1 MVETDFTAE
10 RCLDL
15 IRAAAP
21 GVAAIVTTDPWHGTH
36 ARAELDGA
44 TTVRFIYLYS
54 CSDGR
59 LDLHLYP
66 ADTLGQARALYGDP
80 SRVTHLLDLQGAWE
94 LRPNFHFGFAAKG
107 LTGTTSSIGAEA
119 YVEYWMARI
128 ATLETFPRANWQ
140 GELEKLVADG
150 IFSADDVPQFERDFT
165 ETEPLSPTLHD
176 PNFDVAWEH
185 EGTFYV
191 AEIKSVTDQNEERQL
206 RLGLGQIIRFRS
218 LLASRLDRQVRTVLV
233 PERRSRDDAWRATC
247 EGVGVELIAADELAR
262 RLPSLLESAVA

>member
-1 MVETDFTAE
+1 MA
-10 RCLDL
+10 
-15 IRAAAP
+15 
-21 GVAAIVTTDPWHGTH
+21 WTH

-54 CSDGR
+54 RSDGR

-165 ETEPLSPTLHD
+165 RQNRCRRRCTIRTSTSHGSMRARFMSPRSRVS
-176 PNFDVAWEH
+176 P
-185 EGTFYV
+185 
-191 AEIKSVTDQNEERQL
+191 IKNEERQL

-233 PERRSRDDAWRATC
+233 PEQRSRDDAWRATC
-247 EGVGVELIAADELAR
+247 KGVGVELIAADELAR